1 MLLVVSSRMFRRIRS
16 VDSNSN
22 WRKEYPKMKRLSLR
36 EMELLKN
43 GPDSLASAWRLQAM
57 YKNYEKLKDE
67 TGATNN

>member
-1 MLLVVSSRMFRRIRS
+1 
-16 VDSNSN
+16 
-22 WRKEYPKMKRLSLR
+22 MKRLSLR

-57 YKNYEKLKDE
+57 YKNYEELKDE